1 MIDSNTFFQDSRR
14 NDALCHAPAASP
26 RGDPW
31 LRNVE
36 FGSMLTTGAQ
46 RRYLPSAAS
55 SPNAGVRRA
64 SGPPA
69 VEYRNIFY
77 GPGDDGVVSGEFAL
91 WSLGQRG
98 EARGRTRRLRFSAP
112 RIAASASHRSP
123 PRKAAADTGSGGGPV
138 SSLGSR
144 AARRRAQLRD
154 LRDTALAEMAKPEAR
169 PALRPT
175 RRRYRRVKNRETGKT
190 GKQCCRSVRRGA
202 ADNAGSLWCRTL
214 HWLGS
219 RDILPASPEVRQNS
233 APSCI
238 LDLPSGPH

>member
-1 MIDSNTFFQDSRR
+1 MSCTSSLAARR
-14 NDALCHAPAASP
+14 SLA
-26 RGDPW
+26 
-31 LRNVE
+31 
-36 FGSMLTTGAQ
+36 AQ
-46 RRYLPSAAS
+46 RRIWQHADDRGAAQILAFGRQFPKRRS
-55 SPNAGVRRA
+55 STGFR
-64 SGPPA
+64 PPA

-202 ADNAGSLWCRTL
+202 ADNAGNPWCRRL